1 YDEDFIGIIRRESK
15 AVPLDDLLEEAAV
28 DESEKENVKSKCYAS
43 GIQKANALVWY
54 ADSAL
59 DVKPDPSVSY
69 NGLKCIG
76 LFEGD

>member
-1 YDEDFIGIIRRESK
+1 MRRESK